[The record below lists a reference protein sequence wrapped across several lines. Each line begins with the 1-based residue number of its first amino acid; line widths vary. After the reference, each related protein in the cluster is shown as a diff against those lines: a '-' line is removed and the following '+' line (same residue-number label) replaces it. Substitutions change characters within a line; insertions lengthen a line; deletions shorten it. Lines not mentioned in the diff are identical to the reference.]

1 MQCMPLLLPSIA
13 ATRRATPPV
22 HHDSLPQDSQAGRRC
37 DNAHA
42 NKKRGRVVN
51 TLSKLTGLKDR
62 LLGLFVDREFFM
74 RANGQVR
81 FLRISALLQRRV
93 AMGIA
98 AIIGLWLI
106 ITLIMAINQVSVS
119 FERMALVK
127 RQAQIQSA
135 EQRVSSYRGSIDD
148 VASDLKKRQGILED
162 LVEQQTGMR
171 PNDAVNASELNEQ
184 AKAAKKIGALVPEAA
199 GLAQLEERQLRFTI
213 GLTRLAEAR
222 TQKAA
227 AAIRKFGLNP
237 DDLVSPAKT
246 GMGGLY
252 IPFFGSDDNDVSDPR
267 FAKLSVALTRMNA
280 MERALSGVPTTMP
293 AEISSLTSNYGYRA
307 DPFTGQ
313 GAMHSGI
320 DFRGEHGA
328 PILAAA
334 NGVVSFVGGKGGYGN
349 TIEITHANGLVTR
362 YAHLSRFNVILGQK
376 VKRGLQ
382 IAAMGSTGRS
392 TGTHLHFEVRLRDQA
407 VNPLKFLETQPDVLK
422 IKTATGSTGTST
434 TTTKG

>member
-1 MQCMPLLLPSIA
+1 VVTKHQL
-13 ATRRATPPV
+13 
-22 HHDSLPQDSQAGRRC
+22 
-37 DNAHA
+37 
-42 NKKRGRVVN
+42 KKWGRVVN
-51 TLSKLTGLKDR
+51 SISKLTGLKDR
-62 LLGLFVDREFFM
+62 FFGLFVDREFFM

-93 AMGIA
+93 ALGIVA
-98 AIIGLWLI
+98 VISAWLL
-106 ITLIMAINQVSVS
+106 ITLVMAVNQVSIS

-171 PNDAVNASELNEQ
+171 PNDAVNAKEVSEQ
-184 AKAAKKIGALVPEAA
+184 AKTAKKIGTLVPEAA

-213 GLTRLAEAR
+213 GLTHLAEAR
-222 TQKAA
+222 TLKAA

-237 DDLVSPAKT
+237 DDLVSPTKN

-252 IPFFGSDDNDVSDPR
+252 IPFFGNDNDDVSDPR
-267 FAKLSVALTRMNA
+267 FAKLSVALSRMNA

-293 AEISSLTSNYGYRA
+293 AAVSSLTSNFGYRA
-307 DPFTGQ
+307 DPFTGR
-313 GAMHSGI
+313 GAMHAGI

-334 NGVVSFVGGKGGYGN
+334 NGIVSFVGGKGGYGN
-349 TIEITHANGLVTR
+349 CVEITHANGLVTR
-362 YAHLSRFNVILGQK
+362 YAHLSKFNVIVGQK

-382 IAAMGSTGRS
+382 IAAMGSSGRS

-422 IKTATGSTGTST
+422 IQTAIRSSGTRAAT
-434 TTTKG
+434 QG

>member
-1 MQCMPLLLPSIA
+1 MNSI
-13 ATRRATPPV
+13 
-22 HHDSLPQDSQAGRRC
+22 
-37 DNAHA
+37 
-42 NKKRGRVVN
+42 
-51 TLSKLTGLKDR
+51 SKLTGLKDR
-62 LLGLFVDREFFM
+62 FFGLFVDREFFM

-93 AMGIA
+93 ALGIA
-98 AIIGLWLI
+98 VVIGAWLL
-106 ITLIMAINQVSVS
+106 ITLVMAINQVSVS

-171 PNDAVNASELNEQ
+171 PNDAVNSKELNEQ
-184 AKAAKKIGALVPEAA
+184 AKTAKKIGALVPEAA
-199 GLAQLEERQLRFTI
+199 ELAQLEERQLRFTI
-213 GLTRLAEAR
+213 GLTHLAEAR
-222 TQKAA
+222 TLKAA

-252 IPFFGSDDNDVSDPR
+252 IPFFGNDDEDVSDPR
-267 FAKLSVALTRMNA
+267 FAKLSLALSRMNA

-293 AEISSLTSNYGYRA
+293 AAIASLTSNFGYRA
-307 DPFTGQ
+307 DPFTGR
-313 GAMHSGI
+313 GAMHAGI
-320 DFRGEHGA
+320 DFRGDHGA

-334 NGVVSFVGGKGGYGN
+334 NGIVSFVGGKGGYGN
-349 TIEITHANGLVTR
+349 CVEITHANGLVTR
-362 YAHLSRFNVILGQK
+362 YAHLSKFNVTMGQK

-382 IAAMGSTGRS
+382 IAAMGSSGRS

-422 IKTATGSTGTST
+422 IQTATRNSAERTST
-434 TTTKG
+434 AG